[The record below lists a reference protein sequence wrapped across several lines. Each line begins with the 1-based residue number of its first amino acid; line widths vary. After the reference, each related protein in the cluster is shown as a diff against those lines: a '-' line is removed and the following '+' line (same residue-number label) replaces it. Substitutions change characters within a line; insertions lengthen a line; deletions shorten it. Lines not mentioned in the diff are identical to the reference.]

1 MKTAI
6 AFLLALLAISEP
18 VKADPLDIV
27 TLARVMHCEA
37 HGEGRGGMIAVADVV
52 LNRVESDR
60 YPDNIYGVVHQKHQF
75 ECITKGRR
83 GSLRDHAYQQVVLLA
98 QDVLAGRTPRMTTA
112 THYHA
117 DYITPY
123 WAASLPKLGRIG
135 NHIFYAERN

>member
-1 MKTAI
+1 MKA
-6 AFLLALLAISEP
+6 ALLLIVTIMAISEP
-18 VKADPLDIV
+18 AKADPLDIV

-52 LNRVESDR
+52 LNRVKSGR
-60 YPDNIYGVVHQKHQF
+60 YPDDIYGVVHQRHQF

-83 GSLRDHAYQQVVLLA
+83 GSLHDKAYQKVVLLA
-98 QDVLAGRTPRMTTA
+98 QDILAGRTPRMTTA

-123 WAASLPKLGRIG
+123 WADSLPKLGRIG
-135 NHIFYAERN
+135 NHIFYAER

>member
-1 MKTAI
+1 MKPV
-6 AFLLALLAISEP
+6 LLFIIVILAISEP

-37 HGEGRGGMIAVADVV
+37 HGEGRAGMIAVADVV
-52 LNRVESDR
+52 LNRVKSDR
-60 YPDNIYGVVHQKHQF
+60 YPDNIYDVVHQRHQF

-83 GSLRDHAYQQVVLLA
+83 GSLHDKAYQKVVLLA

-117 DYITPY
+117 DHIQPY
-123 WAASLPKLGRIG
+123 WSKVLPRLGRIG
-135 NHIFYAERN
+135 NHIFYAER